1 MLTKLFSICLLLN
14 GTSAFLPFQ
23 NNQLGRNRIISSSHF
38 STVNTVIKEKD
49 LLIKSLEDLNIK
61 VLDTPQIIKDYDG
74 REVQSHIT
82 IEQNNGQ
89 NIGFISNGKT
99 YELVADLQFWD
110 QTVPVEVFLER
121 ITQRYS
127 LNCVLES
134 AEEKGFNTEY
144 LKVNQ
149 DTGTIEIEL
158 SRYDY

>member
-1 MLTKLFSICLLLN
+1 MLIKLFSIFLLLN
-14 GTSAFLPFQ
+14 GTFAFLPFQ
-23 NNQLGRNRIISSSHF
+23 NKQLGRNRIISSSHF
-38 STVNTVIKEKD
+38 TTVNTVIKEKD

-74 REVQSHIT
+74 RKVQSHIT
-82 IEQNNGQ
+82 IEQDNGQ

-110 QTVPVEVFLER
+110 QSVPVEVFLER
-121 ITQRYS
+121 ITQKYS

-134 AEEKGFNTEY
+134 ADEKGFNIEY

>member
-14 GTSAFLPFQ
+14 GTFAFLPFQ
-23 NNQLGRNRIISSSHF
+23 NNKLGRNQIISSSHF

-74 REVQSHIT
+74 RKVQSHIT